1 MKHNIIP
8 VGALFPKT
16 TSQLSSSIGLLFCTE
31 DIDSGIAGTCFSDDK
46 AGGDSARRL
55 FFLFPGIF
63 ETEPHGK
70 TRYFIPQ
77 LKILFLKNKKFDV
90 FIVDRSMH
98 TSVPYEGPGS

>member
-8 VGALFPKT
+8 VWALFPKT

-31 DIDSGIAGTCFSDDK
+31 DIDSGIQIAGTCFSDDK

-55 FFLFPGIF
+55 IFLFPGIF

-70 TRYFIPQ
+70 TRYFIPIKNTL
-77 LKILFLKNKKFDV
+77 LKK
-90 FIVDRSMH
+90 
-98 TSVPYEGPGS
+98 